1 MRGDGKVPLADLHIH
16 LLPGID
22 DGPQDWETSERMLK
36 ILAQNDVKLVAPT
49 PHVYEPDWQ
58 DIDGRLKG
66 LTELVTKAKQQGIQ
80 VVGAAE
86 IWAIPDLP
94 ERWDKVLSLTYAG
107 AGKYVLIEFDVNE
120 MPLFTEWLLF
130 QLRVRGIT
138 PIIAHPERY
147 LWVQEDERNLYRLLA
162 NGALL
167 QVSAD
172 TLLHPETPM
181 GKKARWLLQNGLAD
195 LLASDW
201 HDPNSPYPLALAV
214 QKLESTL
221 SVSELR
227 KLVWEVPMKIAA
239 GQNVQPAWQRSPLR
253 LDIQAFIAGIERR
266 SQRKRWWHFLN
277 FLWTRK

>member
-1 MRGDGKVPLADLHIH
+1 MTLADLHIH
-16 LLPGID
+16 LLPGVD
-22 DGPQDWETSERMLK
+22 DGPQDWETSERMLE
-36 ILAQNDVKLVAPT
+36 ILTQSGVKLVAPT
-49 PHVYEPDWQ
+49 PHIYEPDWQ
-58 DIDGRLKG
+58 DIDGRLIG
-66 LTELVTKAKQQGIQ
+66 LTELVTKAKRQGIQ

-94 ERWDKVLSLTYAG
+94 ERWDKVPLLTYAG

-130 QLRVRGIT
+130 QLKARGVT

-172 TLLHPETPM
+172 TLLRPEIPM

-201 HDPNSPYPLALAV
+201 HDPDSPYPLSLAV

-227 KLVWEVPMKIAA
+227 KLVWEVPLKIVA

-253 LDIQAFIAGIERR
+253 LDIQAFIAGIERH
-266 SQRKRWWHFLN
+266 SQGKRWWHFLN
-277 FLWTRK
+277 FLWTRKRG